1 MAQQE
6 LFAAKLT
13 ELAAANA
20 ALEARI
26 AVCQT
31 ADHDAIRRE
40 RDALEKEWAATTET
54 LRVRA
59 KTIRF
64 LTAQQLSQVQLEYIN
79 KTKKILE
86 DALRQSWDYI
96 ADNSECDELALYAE
110 YAIDFASLAA
120 RYALLAAV
128 SAIDAEMEETEKK
141 ETDHE

>member
-1 MAQQE
+1 M
-6 LFAAKLT
+6 
-13 ELAAANA
+13 
-20 ALEARI
+20 
-26 AVCQT
+26 
-31 ADHDAIRRE
+31 
-40 RDALEKEWAATTET
+40 
-54 LRVRA
+54 
-59 KTIRF
+59 
-64 LTAQQLSQVQLEYIN
+64 QLEYIN